1 MSLKEERLQILKM
14 LEEGKITAEEAA
26 TLLSALE
33 AGAQKEQGEAK
44 STSASG
50 APRRR
55 RVRICV
61 SDGAT
66 GKKKVDINFPIGVI
80 KFARRMG
87 TKFTGNIEGINLD
100 DIFDAVHQE
109 VEGKIIDIQDEYEG
123 KRVEIFVE

>member
-1 MSLKEERLQILKM
+1 MSLKEERLQVLKM

-33 AGAQKEQGEAK
+33 AGAQKEQSEPK
-44 STSASG
+44 STASSG
-50 APRRR
+50 FPRRR

-61 SDGAT
+61 SDGVT

-80 KFARRMG
+80 KLARRMG

-109 VEGKIIDIQDEYEG
+109 VEGKIIDIQDTHEG

>member
-1 MSLKEERLQILKM
+1 MSFKEERLQILKM
-14 LEEGKITAEEAA
+14 LEEGKITAEQAA

-33 AGAQKEQGEAK
+33 AGAQKERGEERQ
-44 STSASG
+44 TFSG
-50 APRRR
+50 SPRRH

-66 GKKKVDINFPIGVI
+66 GKKKVDINFPIGVLKI
-80 KFARRMG
+80 AKRMG

-100 DIFDAVHQE
+100 DIFEAVQQE
-109 VEGKIIDIQDEYEG
+109 VQGKIIDIQDDAEG

>member
-33 AGAQKEQGEAK
+33 AGAQKEQREERQ
-44 STSASG
+44 TFSG
-50 APRRR
+50 SPRRH

-61 SDGAT
+61 SDGTT
-66 GKKKVDINFPIGVI
+66 GKKKVDINFPIGVLKI
-80 KFARRMG
+80 AKRMG

-100 DIFDAVHQE
+100 DIFEAVQQE
-109 VEGKIIDIQDEYEG
+109 VQGKIIDIQDDAEG

>member
-1 MSLKEERLQILKM
+1 M

-33 AGAQKEQGEAK
+33 AGAQKEQGEPK
-44 STSASG
+44 STSSG
-50 APRRR
+50 SPKRH

-66 GKKKVDINFPIGVI
+66 GKKKVDINFPIGIV
-80 KFARRMG
+80 KLAKRMG

-100 DIFDAVHQE
+100 DIFEAVQQE
-109 VEGKIIDIQDEYEG
+109 VQGKIIDIQDDDEG